1 MTAKT
6 KIWLRSWIICH
17 CNQCVKKKWSR
28 YQKKTSP
35 RLKLAF
41 IGVLIAFLVI
51 DSIATWYDKTW
62 NEDRWTFINETNAET
77 VETLSNGQAI
87 LTDAKQGHN
96 EIPVSVQVE
105 TKTERGDYPSPQV
118 EVIKK
123 VAEKEGIDWKILY
136 AICKKES
143 NCTANRVGDGGRSFG
158 AFQIHT
164 GYHPSITWEQA
175 TDLEWAAEWT
185 AKRLKRHAHLGEY
198 TMIRSH
204 NGLVKNN
211 ANAYYVEDIYRIMN
225 TL

>member
-1 MTAKT
+1 MKAQLKNLKQFRKFKTRAKFQFYVVFRP
-6 KIWLRSWIICH
+6 IA
-17 CNQCVKKKWSR
+17 
-28 YQKKTSP
+28 QKMFFP
-35 RLKLAF
+35 VMAAIL
-41 IGVLIAFLVI
+41 LVGI
-51 DSIATWYDKTW
+51 LNYEYSHKW

-105 TKTERGDYPSPQV
+105 TKTKGGESHLASQV
-118 EVIKK
+118 EVIQK

-136 AICKKES
+136 AICLKES
-143 NCTANRVGDGGRSFG
+143 GCHTERVGDGGKSYG
-158 AFQIHT
+158 PFQIHT

-185 AKRLKRHAHLGEY
+185 AKRLKRYAHLGELE
-198 TMIRSH
+198 MVRSH
-204 NGLVKNN
+204 NGLVPNN
-211 ANAYYVEDIYRIMN
+211 ANAYYVKDIYKIIE